1 MQNFN
6 IFPDTRLDALES
18 CFFPHKKSVRMSKRS
33 RLFTKTKALAKANF
47 ILFFSEYHKSDFL
60 CIYCTKKFS
69 RSCNFSC
76 LLLFTKRQLQRFTKH
91 LFESFVLLLNQPARK
106 FHLNFFMLSLLLCT
120 LKIYLIA
127 AMNECCL
134 S

>member
-18 CFFPHKKSVRMSKRS
+18 CFFRTKNPFECQRDLGSSQKPKRS
-33 RLFTKTKALAKANF
+33 QRQ
-47 ILFFSEYHKSDFL
+47 ILFYFFLNIIKVISCVFIAPKIFPELQFFLPSFIHKAAAPAIHKTL
-60 CIYCTKKFS
+60 V
-69 RSCNFSC
+69 RV
-76 LLLFTKRQLQRFTKH
+76 
-91 LFESFVLLLNQPARK
+91 VLLLNQPARK

-120 LKIYLIA
+120 LRKYLIA
-127 AMNECCL
+127 AMYECCL